1 MPYFPTDFNKEK
13 TMHDI
18 IIIGAGPAGLTAA
31 LYAKRADKSVL
42 LIEKESFGGQITHS
56 PKVEN
61 YPTLMQISGNELA
74 QMMLDQV
81 MEHGADIELAEV
93 EGIIDGGDVKTVVT
107 DMGNYEGRSVIIAT
121 GSKHRQL
128 GLDKENELI
137 GKGVSYCAVCDGA
150 FFSGQDV
157 AIVGGGNT
165 ALQEAIMLSEYCT
178 TVTIVQNLSV
188 MTGEARLVAQLQ
200 KRPNVTMVFD
210 TLVTELMGEEKLEGL
225 RLRNSKTGEE
235 SVLSVDGLFVAIGQK
250 PENECFENITKLN
263 EYGYV
268 IAGED
273 CQTTTEGVF
282 VAGDCRTKAVR
293 QITTACSDGAVAAL
307 AACRYIDSK
316 KQ

>member
-1 MPYFPTDFNKEK
+1 
-13 TMHDI
+13 MHDI